1 MHVTAAINQNHI
13 TLQSPSFN
21 TESIKLLLDTGSDLN
36 LIKIN
41 KLTGETEINEN
52 EKIYLQGIN
61 DKIVPT
67 IGRTTINLIIDKKE
81 FKTDFYV
88 VNKQFPVTGD
98 GILGHT
104 FLVKNNAVID
114 IANNILTIKDNN
126 ELNESDICFTL
137 KPRTETIVCINIAD
151 RKMNNKNILIHKQE
165 LSADVYCANIYNTVR
180 DGKVVI
186 SVLNISEAAQSINVG
201 QINRISYEHD
211 IDTDI
216 NEIKNVNNSSERV
229 NKIKDLIRSDHL
241 NEEERKSIIT
251 ICEQYAD
258 IFHLEDDYLTCTTAA
273 EHVIKVPKD
282 IVPIYKKPF
291 RLPFSQQPE
300 IERQIEQMQRDDVIE
315 KSMSPFNAP
324 LLLVKKKADASGK
337 EKFRV
342 VIDFRALNNVTLN
355 EFHPLPNITEI
366 LDQLGQCQLFSLIDL
381 KAGYHQVPLAKASRE
396 LTAFSTGQG
405 HYHFKR
411 LVMGLSSAPST
422 FQKMMANV
430 LSGLIGIKCLVYLD
444 DIIVYAKNLD
454 DHNNK
459 LINVFERL
467 RIHNL
472 KIEPDK
478 CEFLKRECLF
488 LGHIISEHGIKP
500 DPKKVTSVLN
510 FPVPK
515 NVKQIKSFL
524 GLSGYYRKFIE
535 NYSAIANPMTSLLRK
550 DVKFI
555 WDDNCQ
561 RAFDKL
567 KTALC
572 SEPILQYPDFTK
584 EFILTTDASGKA
596 LGAILSQGQIGSDLP
611 VAYGS
616 RTLNKSES
624 NYSTTELECLAIIF
638 GVKTFRPYLYGR
650 KFIILTDHRPL
661 SWLFNLKDPLS

>member
-488 LGHIISEHGIKP
+488 LGHIISEHGI
-500 DPKKVTSVLN
+500 N
-510 FPVPK
+510 
-515 NVKQIKSFL
+515 QIQ
-524 GLSGYYRKFIE
+524 RK
-535 NYSAIANPMTSLLRK
+535 LL
-550 DVKFI
+550 
-555 WDDNCQ
+555 
-561 RAFDKL
+561 
-567 KTALC
+567 
-572 SEPILQYPDFTK
+572 
-584 EFILTTDASGKA
+584 
-596 LGAILSQGQIGSDLP
+596 
-611 VAYGS
+611 
-616 RTLNKSES
+616 
-624 NYSTTELECLAIIF
+624 
-638 GVKTFRPYLYGR
+638 
-650 KFIILTDHRPL
+650 
-661 SWLFNLKDPLS
+661 LF